1 MATSRQGNKTGAR
14 SQGGGQRPP
23 SRAGGTPKTASQRQ
37 ENGVTTKEASGV
49 RSIGGTLAKAA
60 SASTA
65 ARATGRPVVT
75 SIRERTGTAR
85 PVNRPRYAVK
95 QNWAQKN
102 KAILLTVGSVV
113 VAIAIFFYWAGH
125 QNSGPNRGN
134 VSPQVLQDVSGVP
147 ATVFDKV
154 GTNNLRNP
162 MTALPVGPVLKQ
174 NNKPEILYV
183 GAEYCPFCAA
193 ERWSVIV
200 ALSRFG
206 TWQGLN
212 TTTSSSTDVYPD
224 TSTFS
229 FVGSTYTSD
238 YISFVSKELQ
248 DRNMQNLQTLS
259 KDEQAIFDKYDA
271 PPYVSQNSA
280 GGIPFISYGN
290 QYMALSAGFSPQLL
304 SGLTWEQIA
313 SKLKNPDD
321 SVTKGIVGNANY
333 ITATIC
339 KLTDNKPGDV
349 CNSKTIQDIQ
359 GQLPK
364 QK

>member
-1 MATSRQGNKTGAR
+1 MTDNA
-14 SQGGGQRPP
+14 
-23 SRAGGTPKTASQRQ
+23 
-37 ENGVTTKEASGV
+37 ASGV
-49 RSIGGTLAKAA
+49 RPTGSAAAKATAA
-60 SASTA
+60 SPA
-65 ARATGRPVVT
+65 ARAAGRPVVS

-85 PVNRPRYAVK
+85 PANRPRYAVK
-95 QNWAQKN
+95 QNWFQKN
-102 KAILLTVGSVV
+102 KAIVLTLGTV
-113 VAIAIFFYWAGH
+113 VAAVAIFFYIAGH

-134 VSPQVLQDVSGVP
+134 VDPQVLQQVTGVP
-147 ATVFDKV
+147 ANVFEKV

-162 MTALPVGPVLKQ
+162 MTALPAGPVLKQ
-174 NNKPEILYV
+174 NGKPEILYV

-212 TTTSSSTDVYPD
+212 TTTSATNDVYPD

-238 YISFVSKELQ
+238 YVTFVSKELQ
-248 DRNMQNLQTLS
+248 DRNRQTLQSLS
-259 KDEQAIFDKYDA
+259 KDEEAIFGKYDA
-271 PPYVSQNSA
+271 PPFVPQNAA

-290 QYMALSAGFSPQLL
+290 QYMGLSSGFSPQLL
-304 SGLTWEQIA
+304 AGMTWEQIA

-321 SVTKGIVGNANY
+321 AATQGIVGNANY

-364 QK
+364 QPNG